1 MRQRAYVEIWST
13 REVWRERKRRK
24 NCSRC
29 RATLASFV
37 LSKLLKCFISRH
49 THSRNMNQLFYNI
62 SMQSMQQWTKRLLL
76 HLALVKNSTRQ
87 CLRDYLLFFIW
98 RWRSPRAYG
107 SCDHLEM
114 GGGVGGGLLILT
126 FGLLIAL
133 GEYVPSKVIPL
144 FMTTLHQKH
153 LAKNSSVMHISKRS
167 AERCII
173 LWLAFRIPNP
183 FTIHLELLP

>member
-98 RWRSPRAYG
+98 RWRSR
-107 SCDHLEM
+107 SLRK
-114 GGGVGGGLLILT
+114 GGGGGLLMLI

-133 GEYVPSKVIPL
+133 GEYVPNKVIPL